1 MSNIALWEPS
11 RSRRSD
17 FVNPDWQVSAALLV
31 IPLDFPCIPSMC
43 DGLKN
48 RTRPAMPDAATRT
61 SMLTLLREIS
71 LTMQKACG
79 IAKAADCLAQ
89 GGDIPKGTE
98 IAFEIEQLAYEATV
112 TLDAIRLLKG
122 SPAQN

>member
-1 MSNIALWEPS
+1 MH
-11 RSRRSD
+11 
-17 FVNPDWQVSAALLV
+17 
-31 IPLDFPCIPSMC
+31 
-43 DGLKN
+43 
-48 RTRPAMPDAATRT
+48 DAATRT
-61 SMLTLLREIS
+61 AMRTFLREIN

-89 GGDIPKGTE
+89 GGDIRKGTE